1 MGNHQ
6 YYIILNPASSNG
18 KTGKRISEIKNAA
31 AKFFGQDYTLHVTE
45 YHLHAAEIA
54 RQIVSEDGRN
64 IIAAGGDGT
73 INEIINGIFSH
84 PLEIRNECTLGI
96 INGGTG
102 QGFSQS
108 IGLPAGL
115 EKQLELIKSG
125 RTNMVDIGY
134 SKFKNQFDEEVE
146 RYFINEFQIGIG
158 GEVVE
163 RVERKGK
170 RWGGRLSFGL
180 RTIQSIISYTD
191 QPLSIIIDDKK
202 MPGEK
207 FFGVIVANGAFMGGG
222 MHLAPNAKVNDGV
235 FNVLLI
241 HETKLL
247 QRFLNFS
254 KIYSGQHIYTKHF
267 SYIKAKSIHV
277 ESSIKTLVEAD
288 GELLGTTPCS
298 TKIIPNALRVYS
310 NMQGNV
316 NNI

>member
-1 MGNHQ
+1 MGSFYHH
-6 YYIILNPASSNG
+6 IILNPASSNG
-18 KTGKRISEIKNAA
+18 KTGKRLNEIKNAA
-31 AKFFGQDYTLHVTE
+31 DTFFGKDYILHVTE
-45 YHLHAAEIA
+45 YHLHAVEIA
-54 RQIVSEDGRN
+54 RKIVAAGGRN

-84 PLEIRNECTLGI
+84 PLEIRSECNLGI

-108 IGLPAGL
+108 IGLPACL
-115 EKQLELIKSG
+115 EKQLEIIKNG
-125 RTNMVDIGY
+125 QTNLVDVGY
-134 SKFKNQFDEEVE
+134 SKFKNQKVEEEE

-158 GEVVE
+158 GEGVE

-180 RTIQSIISYTD
+180 RTIQSIVSYTD
-191 QPLSIIIDDKK
+191 QPLSIIIDGKK
-202 MPGEK
+202 MTGKK

-235 FNVLLI
+235 FNILII

-254 KIYSGQHIYTKHF
+254 KIYSGQHIYTKFF
-267 SYIKAKSIHV
+267 SYVNAKSVHV

-288 GELLGTTPCS
+288 GELLGNTPCS
-298 TKIIPNALRVYS
+298 TKIIPKALRIYS
-310 NMQGNV
+310 NIRGNA
-316 NNI
+316 NYI